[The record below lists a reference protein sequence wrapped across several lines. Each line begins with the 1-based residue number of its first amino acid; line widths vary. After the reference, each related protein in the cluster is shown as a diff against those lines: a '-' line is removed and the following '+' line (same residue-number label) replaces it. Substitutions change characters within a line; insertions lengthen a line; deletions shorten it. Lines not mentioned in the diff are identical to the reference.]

1 MKIHFKFLTH
11 SKTSYNMKKLLVFSN
26 DAKKTEHTSVKLS
39 NAIQKWR
46 AEGQKGQEDLLQH
59 LRDIKSIKEAF
70 ESLAE
75 MLP

>member
-1 MKIHFKFLTH
+1 
-11 SKTSYNMKKLLVFSN
+11 MKKSLVFSN
-26 DAKKTEHTSVKLS
+26 NADTEHTSVKLS

-46 AEGQKGQEDLLQH
+46 AEGQKGQEDLLRH